1 MAKLTKG
8 IHVRLD
14 LETHRTIERIRIAE
28 GEKFSLPVLRR
39 KETICESL
47 IEIGIKAFIKEHELT
62 I

>member
-1 MAKLTKG
+1 MTKLTKG
-8 IHVRLD
+8 VNVRLD

-47 IEIGIKAFIKEHELT
+47 IEIGLKEFIRIHELD